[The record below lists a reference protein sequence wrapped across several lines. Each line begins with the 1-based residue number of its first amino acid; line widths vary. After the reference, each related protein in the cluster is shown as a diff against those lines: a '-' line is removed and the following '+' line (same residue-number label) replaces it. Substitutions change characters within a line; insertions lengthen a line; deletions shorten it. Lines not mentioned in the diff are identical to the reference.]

1 MNLRQLR
8 AEARLL
14 QRKIPGLLLLF
25 FIPIMILL
33 LSNFLGD
40 SQEDLMEYFASI
52 DLKQAFY
59 LEVSRGLFSQ
69 VINFIISLF
78 IISASYALIDLL
90 RRQTEQLKFSDSL
103 RAFSNQIFTPLV
115 LTLFCMRLIL
125 FCWSILLWVG
135 SVISIFTSYRIL
147 YIYNQAPN
155 NQLSDQA
162 IQQISNYSP
171 SLFLGLLLVTLGLII
186 SLPQRY
192 AYSQAEFILYDQLK
206 EGTYQGP
213 LQVLRQS
220 RLMMK
225 GYKDKRF
232 MLDVSFIGWQ
242 ILMFLTLGLAGIY
255 VIPYIH
261 TSSVLFYEQ
270 LKALKK

>member
-40 SQEDLMEYFASI
+40 SQEDLMEYFASV

-69 VINFIISLF
+69 VINFVISLF

-90 RRQTEQLKFSDSL
+90 HRQTEQLKFSDSL
-103 RAFSNQIFTPLV
+103 RAFSNQIFPPLV
-115 LTLFCMRLIL
+115 LTLFCKRLIL

-155 NQLSDQA
+155 NQLSNQA

-242 ILMFLTLGLAGIY
+242 VLMFLTLGLAGIY

>member
-242 ILMFLTLGLAGIY
+242 VLMFLTLGLAGIY

>member
-115 LTLFCMRLIL
+115 RTLFCKRLIL
-125 FCWSILLWVG
+125 FCWSILLWFG
-135 SVISIFTSYRIL
+135 SVISILTSYRIL
-147 YIYNQAPN
+147 
-155 NQLSDQA
+155 
-162 IQQISNYSP
+162 
-171 SLFLGLLLVTLGLII
+171 
-186 SLPQRY
+186 
-192 AYSQAEFILYDQLK
+192 
-206 EGTYQGP
+206 
-213 LQVLRQS
+213 
-220 RLMMK
+220 
-225 GYKDKRF
+225 
-232 MLDVSFIGWQ
+232 
-242 ILMFLTLGLAGIY
+242 
-255 VIPYIH
+255 
-261 TSSVLFYEQ
+261 
-270 LKALKK
+270 

>member
-40 SQEDLMEYFASI
+40 SQEDLMEYFASV

-69 VINFIISLF
+69 VINFVISLF

-90 RRQTEQLKFSDSL
+90 RRQTEQLKFSDS
-103 RAFSNQIFTPLV
+103 
-115 LTLFCMRLIL
+115 RLIL

-242 ILMFLTLGLAGIY
+242 IVMFLTLGLAGIY

>member
-115 LTLFCMRLIL
+115 LTLFCKRLFL

-242 ILMFLTLGLAGIY
+242 VLMFLTLGLAGIY

>member
-14 QRKIPGLLLLF
+14 QRKIPGILFLF

-40 SQEDLMEYFASI
+40 SQEDLMEYFASV

-115 LTLFCMRLIL
+115 LTLFCKRLIL

-155 NQLSDQA
+155 NQLSNQA

-171 SLFLGLLLVTLGLII
+171 SLFLGFLL

-220 RLMMK
+220 RLMDE
-225 GYKDKRF
+225 GIQR
-232 MLDVSFIGWQ
+232 Q
-242 ILMFLTLGLAGIY
+242 TLYAGCELYRLAGFNVSNPWSCWNLCY
-255 VIPYIH
+255 PLYPY
-261 TSSVLFYEQ
+261 
-270 LKALKK
+270 

>member
-40 SQEDLMEYFASI
+40 SQEDLMEYFASV

-115 LTLFCMRLIL
+115 LTLFCKRLIL

-155 NQLSDQA
+155 NQLSNQA

-171 SLFLGLLLVTLGLII
+171 SLFLGFLLVTLGLII

-242 ILMFLTLGLAGIY
+242 VLMFLTLGLAGIY

>member
-115 LTLFCMRLIL
+115 LTLFCKRLIL

-186 SLPQRY
+186 SL
-192 AYSQAEFILYDQLK
+192 
-206 EGTYQGP
+206 
-213 LQVLRQS
+213 RQS

-242 ILMFLTLGLAGIY
+242 VLMFLTLGLAGIY

>member
-242 ILMFLTLGLAGIY
+242 IVMFLTLGLAGIY

>member
-40 SQEDLMEYFASI
+40 SQEDLMEYFASV

-69 VINFIISLF
+69 VINFVISLF

-103 RAFSNQIFTPLV
+103 RAFSNQIFPPLV
-115 LTLFCMRLIL
+115 LTLFCKRLIL

-155 NQLSDQA
+155 NQLSNQA

-242 ILMFLTLGLAGIY
+242 VLMFLTLGLAGIY

>member
-14 QRKIPGLLLLF
+14 QRKIPGILFLF

-69 VINFIISLF
+69 VINFVISLF

-115 LTLFCMRLIL
+115 LTLFCKSLIL

-135 SVISIFTSYRIL
+135 SIISIFTSYRIL

>member
-1 MNLRQLR
+1 
-8 AEARLL
+8 
-14 QRKIPGLLLLF
+14 
-25 FIPIMILL
+25 MILL

-115 LTLFCMRLIL
+115 LTLFCKRLIL

-155 NQLSDQA
+155 NQLSNQA

-242 ILMFLTLGLAGIY
+242 VLMFLTLGLAGIY

-270 LKALKK
+270 LKALKNKSNSA

>member
-14 QRKIPGLLLLF
+14 QRKIPGILFLF

-69 VINFIISLF
+69 VINFVISLF

-115 LTLFCMRLIL
+115 LTLFCKSLIL

-135 SVISIFTSYRIL
+135 SIISIFTSYRIL

-242 ILMFLTLGLAGIY
+242 VVMFLTLGLAGIY

>member
-90 RRQTEQLKFSDSL
+90 RRQTEQLKLLHLYLLCFASVWFCFVGVFYFGLALSFLYL
-103 RAFSNQIFTPLV
+103 RATAS
-115 LTLFCMRLIL
+115 
-125 FCWSILLWVG
+125 SISTIKL
-135 SVISIFTSYRIL
+135 
-147 YIYNQAPN
+147 
-155 NQLSDQA
+155 
-162 IQQISNYSP
+162 
-171 SLFLGLLLVTLGLII
+171 LII
-186 SLPQRY
+186 NCLIKL
-192 AYSQAEFILYDQLK
+192 F
-206 EGTYQGP
+206 
-213 LQVLRQS
+213 S
-220 RLMMK
+220 RLATI
-225 GYKDKRF
+225 RLLCF
-232 MLDVSFIGWQ
+232 WACFSL
-242 ILMFLTLGLAGIY
+242 L
-255 VIPYIH
+255 
-261 TSSVLFYEQ
+261 
-270 LKALKK
+270 

>member
-69 VINFIISLF
+69 VINFVISLF

-242 ILMFLTLGLAGIY
+242 VLMFLTLGLAGIY

>member
-40 SQEDLMEYFASI
+40 SQEDLMEYFASV

-69 VINFIISLF
+69 VINFVISLF

-115 LTLFCMRLIL
+115 LTLFCKRLIL

-135 SVISIFTSYRIL
+135 SV
-147 YIYNQAPN
+147 
-155 NQLSDQA
+155 
-162 IQQISNYSP
+162 
-171 SLFLGLLLVTLGLII
+171 VTLGLII

-242 ILMFLTLGLAGIY
+242 VLMFLTLGLAGIY

>member
-40 SQEDLMEYFASI
+40 SQEDLMEYFASV

-69 VINFIISLF
+69 VINFVISLF

-90 RRQTEQLKFSDSL
+90 RRQTKQLKFSDSL

-115 LTLFCMRLIL
+115 LTLFCKRLIL

-147 YIYNQAPN
+147 YIYN
-155 NQLSDQA
+155 QA

-213 LQVLRQS
+213 LQVIHQS

-242 ILMFLTLGLAGIY
+242 VLMFLTLGLAGIY